1 VDLESLF
8 SFLLKALS
16 TRAILILTVIFSL
29 GIWGYAAF
37 AHHAACLIAAA
48 GFSLS
53 ASVYL
58 LIGSKA

>member
-1 VDLESLF
+1 
-8 SFLLKALS
+8 
-16 TRAILILTVIFSL
+16 LILTVIFSL